1 MNFSDFGNKLC
12 SRSGILQ
19 LMDDIGRPL
28 PQGVKPYRLGGGNP
42 AMIPEISAMYRQEM
56 EKIMSNG
63 DEFEKLIGLYD
74 SPQGRMSFIEVVAE
88 YLSKTYGW
96 KIGPENVAVSNGSQS
111 ACFYLFNLL
120 SGTFTSDG
128 KSKKKKIVFPLAPE
142 YIGYADQGIEEDT
155 FVSIPSTWEE
165 YTDNTFKYHVNFE
178 LLEEYLRKNSDIGA
192 ICVTRPTNPTGNV
205 LTDTEIKRLSVLAKQ
220 YSVPLIIDNAYGLPW
235 PNIIFTDDASPYY
248 DENVILSM
256 SLSKI
261 GLPSVR
267 TGIIIGPKEIITAIG
282 NLNAI
287 ASLASGSFGQALAE
301 KLIKS
306 GILVEKARD
315 FVRPYYENKAK
326 KAAAAFHKYFAG
338 TNYALHKSE
347 GSIFQWLLMK
357 DLSIG
362 TMEFYAELKKK
373 GVIVVPGEYF
383 FFGNDTANGLKS
395 LCEHPHYSK
404 CLRINYAGPEA
415 EVDEG
420 IKIIA
425 ETYKKFIKE

>member
-1 MNFSDFGNKLC
+1 MTFSDFGNKLC
-12 SRSGILQ
+12 SHSGILQ

-28 PQGVKPYRLGGGNP
+28 PKGVKPYRLGGGNP
-42 AMIPEISAMYRQEM
+42 AMIPEISAMYRAEM
-56 EKIMSNG
+56 EKIMADG
-63 DEFEKLIGLYD
+63 DSFEKLIGLYD

-120 SGTFTSDG
+120 SGTFTDNG
-128 KSKKKKIVFPLAPE
+128 KTKKKKILFPLAPE
-142 YIGYADQGIEEDT
+142 YIGYADQGIEEDM

-165 YTDNTFKYHVNFE
+165 YSDNTFKYHVNFE
-178 LLEEYLRKNSDIGA
+178 LLEEYLRKNSEIGA

-205 LTDTEIKRLSVLAKQ
+205 LTDSEIKKLSDIARQ
-220 YSVPLIIDNAYGLPW
+220 HSVPLIIDNAYGLPW

-267 TGIIIGPKEIITAIG
+267 TGIIIGPEKIITAIG

-287 ASLASGSFGQALAE
+287 AALASGSFGQALAE
-301 KLIKS
+301 KLIKT
-306 GILVEKARD
+306 GVLVEKAKN
-315 FVRPYYENKAK
+315 FVRPYYEK
-326 KAAAAFHKYFAG
+326 KAQKAVAAFHRYFAG
-338 TNYALHKSE
+338 TDYAVHKSE

-357 DLSIG
+357 DLSIP
-362 TMEFYAELKKK
+362 TMQFYSELKKK
-373 GVIVVPGEYF
+373 GVITVPGEYF
-383 FFGNDTANGLKS
+383 FFGDDTENGLKP

-404 CLRINYAGPEA
+404 CLRINYAGPED

-420 IKIIA
+420 IKIISQV
-425 ETYKKFIKE
+425 YRQFLKD